1 MYTSILQAATLI
13 IPLAFA
19 GQAAF
24 AQAADPALEEA
35 KRRLA
40 CGAGVPVSASYLPN
54 GSLQVTC
61 QAPGTEAVAQSST
74 SRMPETGLSA
84 GATAGVIAGA
94 LFLVVIADDDD
105 GTTTTT
111 TTTTTS
117 TAD

>member
-1 MYTSILQAATLI
+1 MYTSILQAVTLI

-24 AQAADPALEEA
+24 AQAADPALDEA

-40 CGAGVPVSASYLPN
+40 CGAGVPVSASYLPD

-61 QAPGTEAVAQSST
+61 QSPGAETVAQANT
-74 SRMPETGLSA
+74 SGMPETGLTA
-84 GATAGVIAGA
+84 GAAAGVAAGL
-94 LFLVVIADDDD
+94 LFLVVIADNDD

-111 TTTTTS
+111 TTTTT
-117 TAD
+117 AD